1 MKVIDTVEAPIDTKF
16 KVISIVASNAEVDI
30 EAENTEIDIHI
41 NEKIEATTITSE
53 IYEIKDGYISKI
65 PSQTT
70 VETLKQNVTTNKEV
84 IIIDKD
90 GNALNDNQ
98 ILATGMKLKLDENTE
113 FILVVTGDINQDGRI
128 SVTDLAKLKMHIIE
142 KEVLVDSKYLA
153 ADISGEGQ
161 VTITDLAKLKKLI
174 IGME

>member
-1 MKVIDTVEAPIDTKF
+1 
-16 KVISIVASNAEVDI
+16 
-30 EAENTEIDIHI
+30 
-41 NEKIEATTITSE
+41 
-53 IYEIKDGYISKI
+53 
-65 PSQTT
+65 
-70 VETLKQNVTTNKEV
+70 
-84 IIIDKD
+84 
-90 GNALNDNQ
+90 
-98 ILATGMKLKLDENTE
+98 MKLKLDENTE